1 MQILMYHSISEEN
14 DRFCVS
20 PERFEQQMDWLA
32 HGGVQVRSLQEALSA
47 PGDRPTVVLTF
58 DDGFAGVY
66 EHALPVL
73 RRYGL
78 PATVFLVTDAVGKEA
93 CWEGAPQGAALMTWE
108 QVWEMAAEGF
118 EFGSHTATH
127 LDLRQAEL
135 DLVQE
140 ELVRSKA
147 AIEEHTGQ
155 EARAFAYPF
164 GYFRVEMPPLL
175 ARAGY
180 RCGLLAGTYGRNT
193 ASTNTYALHRTPI
206 WRGDSLRGFR
216 AKAAGRTVWRY
227 YTQKLSREVRSQM
240 GSLRHRGRQL
250 GGQVGP

>member
-1 MQILMYHSISEEN
+1 MQILMYHSIGEEK
-14 DRFCVS
+14 DRFSVS

-32 HGGVQVRSLQEALSA
+32 HGGVQVRSLQEALGA
-47 PGDRPTVVLTF
+47 PGDRRTVVLTF
-58 DDGFAGVY
+58 DDGFASVY
-66 EHALPVL
+66 EYGLPLL

-93 CWEGAPQGAALMTWE
+93 CWEGAPQGEALMTWE
-108 QVWEMAAEGF
+108 QVREMAAEGF

-127 LDLRQAEL
+127 LDLRRAEVGL
-135 DLVQE
+135 IEE
-140 ELVRSKA
+140 ELAHSRT

-155 EARAFAYPF
+155 EGRAFAYPF
-164 GYFRVEMPPLL
+164 WYFRAEMPALL

-193 ASTNTYALHRTPI
+193 GSTDVYALHRIPI
-206 WRGDSLRGFR
+206 WRGDPLGAFR
-216 AKAAGRTVWRY
+216 AKATGRTAWRY
-227 YTQKLSREVRSQM
+227 YTQKLAREVCWQM
-240 GSLRHRGRQL
+240 SSLRPGGRRS